1 MKRISLKI
9 KLFLVS
15 MLFISSSHADIS
27 EPEIIAENVYRVFPG
42 NHLSPAYFIRE
53 GDNNIFKIER
63 DGITNTGVIGKD
75 VVKIL
80 STDMGDFAALTSTGN
95 VLINK
100 GDQNTS
106 MIIPG
111 IIDLQMMKDGFVALR
126 SNGTVVTWNDQ
137 ISPFQCQTNLNNIKR
152 VITHPFAYG
161 FVALHGDGSVSS
173 ASLGYD
179 TCNESPTLNTDV
191 IDVAVGV
198 YGFTILDKEGNAYQY
213 QYYVGP
219 GAEEPIDQEKNVSHI
234 ISGLD
239 FGISVSKDHITCM
252 PRGGSALINTK
263 GSLTVAAAFGTGIMM
278 LPMSDG
284 SVSQA
289 HCHNSNLN
297 EQSQTTLKSLAN
309 IKSVISNYSG
319 FAAIDTVGDVFTWG
333 GYSDEYNNEQL
344 ETYRHDVVSVIPM
357 LNSFA
362 ALKIDG
368 SVIAWGDH
376 MSIKYGSQNK
386 LRNIT
391 GIYPSAGQFLALSKS
406 GTLYMFD

>member
-1 MKRISLKI
+1 MKYISLKI
-9 KLFLVS
+9 KLFLVN

-27 EPEIIAENVYRVFPG
+27 EPKIIAENVYRVFPG
-42 NHLSPAYFIRE
+42 DHVTPAYFIRE
-53 GDNNIFKIER
+53 GDKNIFKIEH
-63 DGITNTGVIGKD
+63 DSIINTGVIGKD

-80 STDMGDFAALTSTGN
+80 SSSTGDFAALTSIGN
-95 VLINK
+95 VLLNK

-111 IIDLQMMKDGFVALR
+111 IIDLQAMQSGFVALR
-126 SNGTVVTWNDQ
+126 SNGTVVTWNEQ
-137 ISPFQCQTNLNNIKR
+137 TPPFQCQTNLNNIKR
-152 VITHPFAYG
+152 VITHPNSYG
-161 FVALHGDGSVSS
+161 VVALHGDGSVSAWS
-173 ASLGYD
+173 YD
-179 TCNESPTLNTDV
+179 ICSGFSTNNTEV
-191 IDVAVGV
+191 IDVAVGI
-198 YGFTILDKEGNAYQY
+198 YGFTILDKEGNAYKYPYDTQHL
-213 QYYVGP
+213 
-219 GAEEPIDQEKNVSHI
+219 ISQEKNVSHI
-234 ISGLD
+234 ISGNNYGL
-239 FGISVSKDHITCM
+239 SVSKDHITCSDA
-252 PRGGSALINTK
+252 SALINTK
-263 GSLTVAAAFGTGIMM
+263 GSLTVATALGTGMMM
-278 LPMSDG
+278 LQMSDG

-289 HCHNSNLN
+289 HCYNSNLN

-344 ETYRHDVVSVIPM
+344 ETYRHDIVSVIPM

-368 SVIAWGDH
+368 SVIAWGDQ
-376 MSIKYGSQNK
+376 MSIENGSQSK